1 MNRES
6 ALSRYRPQA
15 VFCLCGVL
23 VLAAPMAACLE
34 RWQYSRELHC
44 ENQTDSRARQICS
57 SVERHLEYTC
67 CGHAIISPGY
77 RSTWITVKAVWCEE
91 RIEEKDVATL
101 RALAKAN
108 DWRLV
113 SAAESLLRL
122 LTGRDQYGTEEPE
135 TSIFHPPNP
144 SYLLKDGCREKP

>member
-1 MNRES
+1 M
-6 ALSRYRPQA
+6 LSSRRSQT
-15 VFCLCGVL
+15 VFCLFGVL
-23 VLAAPMAACLE
+23 VLTAPMAACVE

-44 ENQTDSRARQICS
+44 ENQTDNRARQICR

-77 RSTWITVKAVWCEE
+77 RSTWTTVKAVWCEE
-91 RIEEKDVATL
+91 RIEEKDVAAL

-135 TSIFHPPNP
+135 TSIFHPANP
-144 SYLLKDGCREKP
+144 EYLLKDGCREKP